1 MGWLFR
7 FGLWLAHWFS
17 PSAGLRTSYWL
28 AGILQRLQTTTTR
41 VTQANIDACFP
52 QLCVTERAELSRRS
66 LQHMI
71 LYFFE
76 FAQLCYWPQDKLLGR
91 ISEVEGA
98 ELLDEYAEKHQG
110 AVILI
115 PHLGNWEMFSAYLGT
130 HYGFSAL
137 YDPPKISSIEPVIV
151 AARQRFSGRMFPISA
166 GGMRGLLKSLQQGN
180 FVLVLPD
187 QVPERDQGVYAPF
200 FGRPALTMT
209 LAHRL
214 ASKCDHRVVLACI
227 ERVLDAKSYHYRL
240 RIQAMPEEMRDLD
253 SQAFAEMLNG
263 AIEDLVRRSP
273 EQYQW
278 EYKRFKRPPEAR
290 KSSLYLRQ

>member
-1 MGWLFR
+1 M
-7 FGLWLAHWFS
+7 
-17 PSAGLRTSYWL
+17 
-28 AGILQRLQTTTTR
+28 TR
-41 VTQANIDACFP
+41 
-52 QLCVTERAELSRRS
+52 SS

-76 FAQLCYWPQDKLLGR
+76 FAQLRYWPEDKLLGR
-91 ISEVEGA
+91 IRELEGI

-115 PHLGNWEMFSAYLGT
+115 PHLGNWEMFSTYLGI

-151 AARQRFSGRMFPISA
+151 DTRQRFGGRMFPISA
-166 GGMRGLLKSLQQGN
+166 GGMRGLLKSLQQGD

-214 ASKCDHRVVLACI
+214 ASKCDHRVVLAYI
-227 ERVLDAKSYHYRL
+227 ERVMDGRSYYYRL
-240 RIQAMPEEMRDLD
+240 RIQALPADILNMD

-263 AIEDLVRRSP
+263 AIEGLVKRSP